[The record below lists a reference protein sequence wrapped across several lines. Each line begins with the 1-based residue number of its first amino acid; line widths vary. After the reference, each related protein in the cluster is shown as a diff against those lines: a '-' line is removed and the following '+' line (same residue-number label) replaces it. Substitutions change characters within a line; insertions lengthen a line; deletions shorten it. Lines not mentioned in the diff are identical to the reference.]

1 MTVQCGRV
9 CYGLDTVTERT
20 DGDPC
25 TTEDDCTYVGVW
37 LQHKCEQ

>member
-9 CYGLDTVTERT
+9 CDGPDTVTECT
-20 DGDPC
+20 DGDPY
-25 TTEDDCTYVGVW
+25 TTEDDCTYVDVW